1 MLMLFSCQ
9 LVRIHVRKAVRFLPK
24 QDRLPPHF
32 HSKTR
37 QLGKNCKMVYCSFR
51 QNLMGQ
57 FIRLFATCV
66 SVAVYEASVSPSF
79 KYNTTYYPDNFR
91 TKQFQM
97 IVLHLMTKKT
107 NYSYRVFV
115 HVKKYAFKGPQKR
128 ELNSNRNWVGFE
140 TNKKLYY
147 KLRGIE
153 LITYQFNTSRML
165 RKVTF
170 VGDKGG

>member
-1 MLMLFSCQ
+1 MLWNFKCFCNCQISSFSRHTCVLMLFSCQ
-9 LVRIHVRKAVRFLPK
+9 LVRIHVRNWAVRFLPK

-57 FIRLFATCV
+57 FILLFATCV

-79 KYNTTYYPDNFR
+79 KYNTTYYPDNSQ

-97 IVLHLMTKKT
+97 VVLHLMTKKT

-115 HVKKYAFKGPQKR
+115 HVKKYAFKGPHKR
-128 ELNSNRNWVGFE
+128 DCSILIEIGLVLRLTNSC
-140 TNKKLYY
+140 
-147 KLRGIE
+147 
-153 LITYQFNTSRML
+153 ITS
-165 RKVTF
+165 
-170 VGDKGG
+170 